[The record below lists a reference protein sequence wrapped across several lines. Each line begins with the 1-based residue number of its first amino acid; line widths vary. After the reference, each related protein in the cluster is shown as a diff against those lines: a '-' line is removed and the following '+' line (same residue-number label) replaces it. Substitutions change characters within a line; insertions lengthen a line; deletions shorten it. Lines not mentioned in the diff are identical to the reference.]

1 MAKTAT
7 QNPDSPKDDET
18 LSIQRL
24 PDTAKSDAHVAQLLQ
39 IGEFSAKW
47 LWMREEIGGTTTVDP
62 VLATESKKTFELV
75 NLRLRDLVDET
86 RRWSLDPTAAEKETT
101 KLVDS
106 TLELYRAKTENA
118 QLHNRPSLFLR
129 PKIAKFENV
138 GWVAWLGEGPPLK
151 QHLHGIGASPEL
163 AFEAFDKC
171 YRTHEKIADAQPPAP
186 PPAPAPAPSSK
197 PVRKTRNKK

>member
-1 MAKTAT
+1 MAKVAT
-7 QNPDSPKDDET
+7 QSPDSPKDDET

-24 PDTAKSDAHVAQLLQ
+24 PDTAKSDAHVEQLLH

-47 LWMREEIGGTTTVDP
+47 LWFREEIGGVTTIDP
-62 VLATESKKTFELV
+62 ILAAESKKTFELV
-75 NLRLRDLVDET
+75 NIRLRDLVDET
-86 RRWSLDPTAAEKETT
+86 RRWSLDPTASELETK

-118 QLHNRPSLFLR
+118 RLHNRPSLFLR
-129 PKIAKFENV
+129 PKIAKFEGI

-151 QHLHGIGASPEL
+151 QHLHGIGDSPEL

-186 PPAPAPAPSSK
+186 APAPPPAPVKKLRKRTK
-197 PVRKTRNKK
+197 PQA